1 MEPVDLEKLIGELE
15 IAVDRLRSLY
25 EQYFVGLE
33 KIVPAVLRK
42 DVDRRFHVLRKE
54 QIRNTALRFR
64 FQMVLQ
70 RYNTYQTHW
79 QRICR
84 EIENGTYKRHLIRAQ
99 RRFGS
104 TRPPGPQSIPP
115 LALGPAGLTAPGV
128 PQDLAA
134 QLAGLGP
141 GLASASFDVDIDM
154 EDEVQVEAPGRPI
167 PVPPHRTPS
176 QAPKGAPPV
185 WKKVPP
191 GQAATAPTAQVAA
204 APPLKV
210 PAAPTAQVTAAP
222 PLKVPPAP
230 TAQVAAAPPLKV
242 PTAPAVQ
249 VQVVVAPPLKVPT
262 APTAQVATA
271 VPLNAPAA
279 PPRASAAQA
288 PGVEAVAA
296 PAQAGAA
303 PPPGAPPRAAVQ
315 VPPRAPPRPSPS
327 IRPAP
332 VAAPGDLPDAR
343 LREIYAQYIGAKRS
357 QNESTAAITFQAVA
371 KSLKESGDKLR
382 QKHGKAVDFEVTVK
396 DGKAI
401 LRPVLK

>member
-1 MEPVDLEKLIGELE
+1 VEPVDLEKLIGELE

-104 TRPPGPQSIPP
+104 TRPPGPGSIPP
-115 LALGPAGLTAPGV
+115 LALGPPGLTAPDV

-134 QLAGLGP
+134 QLVGLGP
-141 GLASASFDVDIDM
+141 ALASASFDVDIDM
-154 EDEVQVEAPGRPI
+154 EDESQLERIPAPARAI
-167 PVPPHRTPS
+167 PLSPQRAPS

-191 GQAATAPTAQVAA
+191 AQTPTSAALPLKAPAAPTTQVA
-204 APPLKV
+204 APPL
-210 PAAPTAQVTAAP
+210 
-222 PLKVPPAP
+222 PLK
-230 TAQVAAAPPLKV
+230 
-242 PTAPAVQ
+242 APAVPT
-249 VQVVVAPPLKVPT
+249 VPVAVAPPPR
-262 APTAQVATA
+262 
-271 VPLNAPAA
+271 APAA
-279 PPRASAAQA
+279 PPRAPVASPPIVERMPPAAQA
-288 PGVEAVAA
+288 VVAQPPAA
-296 PAQAGAA
+296 PF
-303 PPPGAPPRAAVQ
+303 RASVQ
-315 VPPRAPPRPSPS
+315 PPPRAPPRPSPS
-327 IRPAP
+327 IRPVP
-332 VAAPGDLPDAR
+332 AAATGDLPDAR
-343 LREIYAQYIGAKRS
+343 LREIYAEYIGAKRS

-371 KSLKESGDKLR
+371 KSLRESGDKLR
-382 QKHGKAVDFEVTVK
+382 KKHGKAVDFEVTVK